1 MPSDHPAPLAR
12 LAGLLAQ
19 AGGGVR
25 PTPRELAELLWLAG
39 RMERQEGEPA
49 SPPGEAAVRQDPP
62 PGEPAAPP
70 PPDPAEPPAA
80 GSTEE
85 PTRTPLHLPSP
96 TPSPGTYASLLAPAP
111 PMLRHPLALQRSLRP
126 LKRRTDAPSGH
137 RLDEPATADRIA
149 RLGAAPA
156 WWLPVLRPARERWLR
171 LNLVYD
177 DGPTMPVWH
186 PLLRELHTALAQ
198 SGVFRT
204 VTVHRSAADG
214 TVSGAGLPGDGRTVT
229 LLISDCMGPQWRPGE
244 AGARWYRTLRRWARQ
259 MPLALLQPLP
269 EHLWRDT
276 ALPAAPGLLSAP
288 FPAAPTSALTFTPY
302 EEEVPEGSLVL
313 PVLEAAG
320 PRWLANWAGLVASA
334 GGARFPGAAALLD
347 GGVRGDSRT
356 DVSRLSAEDL
366 VLRFRATASPEAF
379 RLAGHLAVG
388 RPDLP
393 VMRLVQRAVEP
404 DPRPQHLAE
413 VIVSGVLVAV
423 PGPPGSYAFRPGVR
437 ELLLRTLPRTARN
450 GTSELLARVGEL
462 IEERAGAAPGEFRAV
477 APAAGGTSQGGDGE
491 AFATVRTESVRRLTG
506 GGGGD
511 AAPAADRGHSGG
523 DSGRYRL
530 LRRFVQGGS
539 AWLAEDRETGRQVV
553 LRRHRQ
559 LRVSGG
565 QEAFLRDAERLY
577 AFGHRNV
584 AHVSD
589 FGIEGGTPY
598 LAMEYVD
605 GIPLNRLAAPNGYR
619 LPGPLLVSIG
629 TQLAQAVGALHDAG
643 VAPVDL
649 GPSRIMLLPDGT
661 IKLVGLVLDQTP
673 GAATRSKDLSSLCQV
688 LVLLAMGELPR
699 LSPPIAPEQLRHL
712 PKSLCERYAHALTLL
727 LSPPPLQ
734 TSGREQLTDGELLL
748 RARREYRRRFYR
760 VLGPL
765 TAEIAGDALVL
776 GPLEGAAL
784 VMLLLRHGREVTRDT
799 LRKGLWSPGE
809 EPTDA
814 GEAVDRIAA
823 RLWRALGPGV
833 LAVAPDGYALHTS
846 ADHLDLVHCEDLE
859 RTATTL
865 AAQGDLRGAR
875 ARLVSALG
883 LWRDPNPLGDLPG
896 PAARTART
904 RFQQLRLALHHKVAA
919 LDLDL
924 GEYER
929 AATEL
934 TGLLRVYPSR
944 EDFRRLLLIALQR
957 LGRTDEA
964 LEVYEDY
971 ELAGGDDPEL
981 RAIGH
986 ELRAE
991 FREPGDEGEYEG
1003 PGPELRAPDEPE
1015 GSFPTEES
1023 LPSIFAIEEEAAA
1036 AVEAP
1041 LPQNV
1046 VPESLFAVEDP
1057 LGEEEPPHET
1067 EDGHDPDSDPDPDAG
1082 SGDSAWGP
1090 PPPTYRTLVTFEFAD
1105 APRHPDDVAALG
1117 RAVTRMVADAAL
1129 RAGEYVMTA
1138 HGHGCSLLTEPDVS
1152 GLPLVLATMRR
1163 FEDEVLKLGGLRWL
1177 VVFSC
1182 VREDGR
1188 AEAPALS
1195 TVRRTLDA
1203 ADDRRGIIAV
1213 PQLIR
1218 DELEDDTG
1226 PAPWLLPLR
1235 RGTGEG
1241 WYRLCLLTR
1250 PLYDGTRGAPPVHGP
1265 YPLPDGDPFPEPTG
1279 DTRTVV
1285 YELTGDGR
1293 FSFARIP
1300 EATGYYEV
1308 GLTEHRL
1315 ELDVS
1320 QGPFRAVGEARWRI
1334 TDLLQVAA
1342 LGILTTP
1349 SDAVV
1354 NCLRGQLRSLS
1365 ETYPRTYVN
1374 QAQAELGTGPGRNAL
1389 RGLSIHWDLTL
1400 TTTHDPYPVPPAR
1413 PERVD
1418 LNARLRRADAVM
1430 FGFDG
1435 TLARLR
1441 PDDPAPEIP
1450 LLARLLGPD
1459 PLGRPPALDPRN
1471 VSPELRARL
1480 VALVTRSAERFVP
1493 VPDADLVIRTLAD
1506 MGLELAVVTD
1516 CDPYTTAAYLL
1527 RRGLLDCLH
1536 GGVHGRDGLHSPLMP
1551 DPHAVSRALRHLG
1564 VRPSKCLMVGA
1575 TEAERRAARQADVP
1589 FFHVGGEPGLRPLLE
1604 AARTL

>member
-1 MPSDHPAPLAR
+1 M
-12 LAGLLAQ
+12 
-19 AGGGVR
+19 R

-39 RMERQEGEPA
+39 RMERHEGEPA

-80 GSTEE
+80 GSPEE
-85 PTRTPLHLPSP
+85 PTRTPLHLPSA

-149 RLGAAPA
+149 RLGAAPE

-204 VTVHRSAADG
+204 VAVHRSAADG

-229 LLISDCMGPQWRPGE
+229 FLISDCMGPQWRPGE
-244 AGARWYRTLRRWARQ
+244 AGARWYGTLRRWARQ

-276 ALPAAPGLLSAP
+276 ALPATPGLLSAP

-356 DVSRLSAEDL
+356 DVSLLSAEEL

-413 VIVSGVLVAV
+413 VIVSGVLVAL

-437 ELLLRTLPRTARN
+437 ELLLRTLPRAARN

-491 AFATVRTESVRRLTG
+491 AFATVRTESVRRLAEG
-506 GGGGD
+506 GADSVPGGD
-511 AAPAADRGHSGG
+511 N
-523 DSGRYRL
+523 GRYRL
-530 LRRFVQGGS
+530 LRRFVRGGS

-553 LRRHRQ
+553 LRRYRP
-559 LRVSGG
+559 LRVSGWR
-565 QEAFLRDAERLY
+565 EAFLRDAERLC

-584 AHVSD
+584 VHVSD
-589 FGIEGGTPY
+589 FGIEGETPY
-598 LAMEYVD
+598 LATEYVD
-605 GIPLNRLAAPNGYR
+605 GIPLDKLATANGYH

-629 TQLAQAVGALHDAG
+629 MQLAQAVGALHDAG

-649 GPSRIMLLPDGT
+649 GLARVVLLPDGNV
-661 IKLVGLVLDQTP
+661 KLVTPVLDRTP
-673 GAATRSKDLSSLCQV
+673 GGAAQARDLFSLGQV

-712 PKSLCERYAHALTLL
+712 PESLRERYAHALTLL
-727 LSPPPLQ
+727 LSPPPRQ
-734 TSGREQLTDGELLL
+734 VSGREQLADGELLL
-748 RARREYRRRFYR
+748 RAQREHRQRSYR
-760 VLGPL
+760 VLGPV
-765 TAEIAGDALVL
+765 TAEIAGDSLAL

-784 VMLLLRHGREVTRDT
+784 AMLLLRHGREVTRDA

-809 EPTDA
+809 EPTDP
-814 GEAVDRIAA
+814 GKAVDRIMS
-823 RLWRALGPGV
+823 RLWQALGPGV
-833 LAVAPDGYALHTS
+833 LAPLPDGYALHAS
-846 ADHLDLVHCEDLE
+846 ADYLDLVHCEGLE
-859 RTATTL
+859 RTATRL
-865 AAQGDLRGAR
+865 AAQGDLREAR
-875 ARLVSALG
+875 ARLGTALG
-883 LWRDPNPLGDLPG
+883 LWRGAGPLADVPG
-896 PAARTART
+896 PAARSART
-904 RFQQLRLALHHKVAA
+904 RLQQLRLALHRKVAE

-929 AATEL
+929 AAGRL
-934 TGLLRVYPSR
+934 TDLLRTYPSR
-944 EDFRRLLLIALQR
+944 EDLLRLLLIALQR

-964 LEVYEDY
+964 LEVYEEY
-971 ELAGGDDPEL
+971 ELAGGTDPEL
-981 RAIGH
+981 HAIGH

-991 FREPGDEGEYEG
+991 FDEPGDGDEY
-1003 PGPELRAPDEPE
+1003 PAPPPELRAPDEPE

-1046 VPESLFAVEDP
+1046 VPESLFAVDDP
-1057 LGEEEPPHET
+1057 LGEEEPPEET
-1067 EDGHDPDSDPDPDAG
+1067 GDGPGAGFEDHAG
-1082 SGDSAWGP
+1082 WP
-1090 PPPTYRTLVTFEFAD
+1090 PPPAYRTLVTYEFAD
-1105 APRHPDDVAALG
+1105 APQHLDDVAALG
-1117 RAVTRMVADAAL
+1117 RAVTRLVADGGLA
-1129 RAGEYVMTA
+1129 AGEYLMTA
-1138 HGHGCSLLTEPDVS
+1138 RGNGFSVLTEPDVS

-1163 FEDEVLKLGGLRWL
+1163 FEEEVPRLGGPRCL

-1182 VREDGR
+1182 VQQDGR
-1188 AEAPALS
+1188 TEAPALPA
-1195 TVRRTLDA
+1195 VRRTLDA

-1213 PQLIR
+1213 PQLLR
-1218 DELEDDTG
+1218 DELEDDTDL
-1226 PAPWLLPLR
+1226 ARVLLPLR
-1235 RGTGEG
+1235 RGTAEG
-1241 WYRLCLLTR
+1241 WYQLCPPAR
-1250 PLYDGTRGAPPVHGP
+1250 PPYDGRLGVPPVHGP
-1265 YPLPDGDPFPEPTG
+1265 YRLPDGDLLPEPVG
-1279 DTRTVV
+1279 ETRTVV

-1293 FSFARIP
+1293 FSFTRVP

-1308 GLTEHRL
+1308 ALTEHRL

-1320 QGPFRAVGEARWRI
+1320 HGPFRAVGEARWRI

-1342 LGILTTP
+1342 LGILTTS
-1349 SDAVV
+1349 SDVVV
-1354 NCLRGQLRSLS
+1354 NCLRGRLRYLS
-1365 ETYPRTYVN
+1365 GNYPRTYVS
-1374 QAQAELGTGPGRNAL
+1374 QAQAELGTGPGRNAP
-1389 RGLSIHWDLTL
+1389 RGLSVHWDLTL

-1418 LNARLRRADAVM
+1418 LNARLRRADAVV

-1435 TLARLR
+1435 TLVRLH
-1441 PDDPAPEIP
+1441 PDDVNRQIP

-1459 PLGRPPALDPRN
+1459 PLGRPPVLDPQN

-1480 VALVTRSAERFVP
+1480 TALESQTAERSVP
-1493 VPDADLVIRTLAD
+1493 VADADLVIRTLAD
-1506 MGLELAVVTD
+1506 MGLELAVVTGS
-1516 CDPYTTAAYLL
+1516 DPYAATAYLR

-1536 GGVHGRDGLHSPLMP
+1536 GGVHGRAGVYSPLMP
-1551 DPHAVSRALRHLG
+1551 DPHVVSQALRHLG

-1575 TEAERRAARQADVP
+1575 TEAERQAARQADVP

>member
-19 AGGGVR
+19 AGGGMR

-39 RMERQEGEPA
+39 RMEQPEGEPA
-49 SPPGEAAVRQDPP
+49 GPPGEAAVRQDPP

-70 PPDPAEPPAA
+70 PPDPVEHPAA
-80 GSTEE
+80 GSPQE
-85 PTRTPLHLPSP
+85 PTRTPLHLPSA

-149 RLGAAPA
+149 RLGAAPE

-204 VTVHRSAADG
+204 VAVHRSAADG

-229 LLISDCMGPQWRPGE
+229 FLISDCMGPQWRSGE
-244 AGARWYRTLRRWARQ
+244 AGARWYGTLRRWARQ

-276 ALPAAPGLLSAP
+276 ALPATPGLLSAP

-302 EEEVPEGSLVL
+302 EEEVPAGSLVL

-320 PRWLANWAGLVASA
+320 PRWLANWAGLVVSA

-356 DVSRLSAEDL
+356 DVSLLSAEEL

-437 ELLLRTLPRTARN
+437 ELLLRTLPRAARN

-491 AFATVRTESVRRLTG
+491 AFATVRTESVRRLAEG
-506 GGGGD
+506 GADSVPGGD
-511 AAPAADRGHSGG
+511 N
-523 DSGRYRL
+523 GRYRL
-530 LRRFVQGGS
+530 LRRFVRGGS

-553 LRRHRQ
+553 LRRYRP
-559 LRVSGG
+559 LRVSGWR
-565 QEAFLRDAERLY
+565 EAFLRDAERLC

-584 AHVSD
+584 VHVSD
-589 FGIEGGTPY
+589 FGIEGETPY
-598 LAMEYVD
+598 LATEYVD
-605 GIPLNRLAAPNGYR
+605 GIPLDKLATANGYH

-629 TQLAQAVGALHDAG
+629 MQLAQAVGALHDAG

-649 GPSRIMLLPDGT
+649 GLSRVVLLPDGNV
-661 IKLVGLVLDQTP
+661 KLVTPVLDRTP
-673 GAATRSKDLSSLCQV
+673 GGAAQARDLFSLGQV

-699 LSPPIAPEQLRHL
+699 LSPPIAPEQLHHL
-712 PKSLCERYAHALTLL
+712 PESLRERYAHALTLL
-727 LSPPPLQ
+727 LSPPPRQ
-734 TSGREQLTDGELLL
+734 VSGREQLADGELLL
-748 RARREYRRRFYR
+748 RAQREHRQRSYR
-760 VLGPL
+760 VLGPV
-765 TAEIAGDALVL
+765 TAEIAGDSLAL

-784 VMLLLRHGREVTRDT
+784 AMLLLRHGREVTRDA

-809 EPTDA
+809 EPTDP
-814 GEAVDRIAA
+814 GEAVDRIMS
-823 RLWRALGPGV
+823 RLWQALGPGV
-833 LAVAPDGYALHTS
+833 LATLPGGYALHAS
-846 ADHLDLVHCEDLE
+846 ADYLDLVHCEGLE
-859 RTATTL
+859 RTATGL
-865 AAQGDLRGAR
+865 AAQGDLREAR
-875 ARLVSALG
+875 ARLGTALG
-883 LWRDPNPLGDLPG
+883 LWRDAGPLADVPG
-896 PAARTART
+896 PAARSART
-904 RFQQLRLALHHKVAA
+904 RLQQLRLALHRKVAE

-929 AATEL
+929 AAGRL
-934 TGLLRVYPSR
+934 TDLLRTYPSR
-944 EDFRRLLLIALQR
+944 EDLLRLLLIALQR

-964 LEVYEDY
+964 LEVYEEY
-971 ELAGGDDPEL
+971 ELAGGTDPEL

-991 FREPGDEGEYEG
+991 FDEPGDGDEY
-1003 PGPELRAPDEPE
+1003 PAPPPELRAPDEPE

-1046 VPESLFAVEDP
+1046 VPESLFAVDDP
-1057 LGEEEPPHET
+1057 LGEEEPPHESETET
-1067 EDGHDPDSDPDPDAG
+1067 EDGYDPDAG
-1082 SGDSAWGP
+1082 SGTPAAGP
-1090 PPPTYRTLVTFEFAD
+1090 PPPTYRTLVTFDFAD

-1117 RAVTRMVADAAL
+1117 RAVTRLLADAAL
-1129 RAGEYVMTA
+1129 GAGEYVMTA
-1138 HGHGCSLLTEPDVS
+1138 LGNGYSVLTEPDVS
-1152 GLPLVLATMRR
+1152 GLPLVLVAIAR
-1163 FEDEVLKLGGLRWL
+1163 FEDEVLRLGGLRCL
-1177 VVFSC
+1177 VIFSC
-1182 VREDGR
+1182 VLADGR
-1188 AEAPALS
+1188 TVTPALS
-1195 TVRRTLDA
+1195 RVRRTLDA

-1213 PQLIR
+1213 PQLLR
-1218 DELEDDTG
+1218 DELDEDTD
-1226 PAPWLLPLR
+1226 PDPLLLPLR
-1235 RGTGEG
+1235 RGTEEG
-1241 WYRLCLLTR
+1241 WYQLCVLRR
-1250 PLYDGTRGAPPVHGP
+1250 PLYDGTRKPTPVHGP
-1265 YPLPDGDPFPEPTG
+1265 YPLPGGSLFPEPVRE
-1279 DTRTVV
+1279 TRTMVYQSHDGDEVSLVV
-1285 YELTGDGR
+1285 FPAATHYREVDLTERRLKLDE
-1293 FSFARIP
+1293 S
-1300 EATGYYEV
+1300 EAT
-1308 GLTEHRL
+1308 
-1315 ELDVS
+1315 
-1320 QGPFRAVGEARWRI
+1320 FRATGEARWRVVDPLQAVTHGTAASAHRAI
-1334 TDLLQVAA
+1334 PDLLRA
-1342 LGILTTP
+1342 
-1349 SDAVV
+1349 
-1354 NCLRGQLRSLS
+1354 QLRYLS
-1365 ETYPRTYVN
+1365 DQYPRTYLR
-1374 QAQAELGTGPGRNAL
+1374 QASAELADGPGDRRAPQGIDV
-1389 RGLSIHWDLTL
+1389 RWDLTL
-1400 TTTHDPYPVPPAR
+1400 TPTHDPHPVPPAR

-1418 LNARLRRADAVM
+1418 LNARLRRADAVV

-1435 TLARLR
+1435 TLARLG
-1441 PDDPAPEIP
+1441 PDDLAPDIP

-1471 VSPELRARL
+1471 ISPELRARL
-1480 VALVTRSAERFVP
+1480 AALETRSAERSVP

-1516 CDPYTTAAYLL
+1516 CDPYTATAYLH

-1536 GGVHGRDGLHSPLMP
+1536 GGVHGRDGLHSPPMP
-1551 DPHAVSRALRHLG
+1551 DPHVVSRALRHLG

-1575 TEAERRAARQADVP
+1575 TEAERQAARQADVP